1 MLLMLLIKKNW
12 RNKMTKTVNTRN
24 TVVTNYLNYTK
35 GLVAKFCLRHGLE
48 SHKDDLGSVAS
59 IALVTAAERYLG
71 RYGDAYEE
79 HNFSVYL
86 NIVINGT
93 LKNYMSR
100 EVYPNQHNKL
110 TNDLVDNYD
119 SSSGEVNESSELLKL
134 KVMPTL
140 SGLTKL
146 QDQAIRMTLFD
157 NLTQRQISQILGVT
171 QQAISG
177 AIQRG
182 TVAIIQQQ
190 ETKETKS
197 RIK

>member
-1 MLLMLLIKKNW
+1 
-12 RNKMTKTVNTRN
+12 
-24 TVVTNYLNYTK
+24 
-35 GLVAKFCLRHGLE
+35 
-48 SHKDDLGSVAS
+48 
-59 IALVTAAERYLG
+59 
-71 RYGDAYEE
+71 
-79 HNFSVYL
+79 
-86 NIVINGT
+86 
-93 LKNYMSR
+93 
-100 EVYPNQHNKL
+100 
-110 TNDLVDNYD
+110 VDNYD
-119 SSSGEVNESSELLKL
+119 SSLGEVNESSELLKL